1 MLAWVYNL
9 CLPSTLTF
17 LTCETDSLWVIL
29 EVVFQMGW
37 TGYEI
42 ANQDVQVDKWLFRD
56 LGNARCPVG
65 VVHLTVICRCQS
77 TSIIVSVYLSTILL
91 RVKCWH
97 HMSCLVASLRL
108 CERICS
114 AGFLCFKWL
123 FEPDELRVNITR
135 CKTANEFALWET
147 FGEKDAIFE
156 CGIQLINLSLESKL
170 NTDKSPASGL
180 AAIVQSLMELPLRL
194 YKSYKPI
201 LYIWT
206 DVYATVWTSTVN

>member
-9 CLPSTLTF
+9 WLPSTLTF
-17 LTCETDSLWVIL
+17 LNCMWDRQPVGY
-29 EVVFQMGW
+29 FRGW

-77 TSIIVSVYLSTILL
+77 TSIIVSVYLGTILL

-123 FEPDELRVNITR
+123 FEPDELRVNITH
-135 CKTANEFALWET
+135 CKTNEFTLWET

-194 YKSYKPI
+194 YKRYKPI

-206 DVYATVWTSTVN
+206 DVYATTWTSTLN